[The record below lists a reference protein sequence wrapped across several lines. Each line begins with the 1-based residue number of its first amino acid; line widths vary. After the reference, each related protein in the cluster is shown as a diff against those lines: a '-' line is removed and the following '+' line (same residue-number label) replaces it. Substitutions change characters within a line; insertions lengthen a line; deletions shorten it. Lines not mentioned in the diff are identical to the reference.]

1 MTGSLDGRV
10 AVVSGAAQGIGAAY
24 ASALAREGATVVV
37 ADVNES
43 GAVAAAKAIEADGGR
58 AVAIDVDV
66 SSRESTMAC
75 AARVLAELGPAH
87 ILVNNAAIYHSMRT
101 DRQLDVDI
109 EYWRKVFSVNVDGAL
124 LMTQAFAPLLIE
136 AGWGRVVMQT
146 STAPYLG
153 TGGHYGV
160 SKLAVIGLTRG
171 FAKELGP
178 HGITV
183 NAIAPGPIFTEATE
197 LVVPSARIDALL
209 AQQAIPLRA
218 QPDALTGTL
227 LYLCGDG
234 SAWVTGQTL
243 VVDGGAVARL

>member
-1 MTGSLDGRV
+1 MGTLDGRV
-10 AVVSGAAQGIGAAY
+10 AVVSGAAQGIGAEY
-24 ASALAREGATVVV
+24 ARILARAGAAVALA
-37 ADVNES
+37 DIDES
-43 GAVAAAKAIEADGGR
+43 GAQHAAKQIMAEGGR
-58 AVAIDVDV
+58 AVAVGVDV
-66 SSRESTMAC
+66 SAKESALAC
-75 AARVLAELGPAH
+75 ATRVREELGNAN

-124 LMTQAFAPLLIE
+124 LMTQAFAPQLIE
-136 AGWGRVVMQT
+136 AGWGRVIMQT

-153 TGGHYGV
+153 SGGHYGV
-160 SKLAVIGLTRG
+160 SKLALVGLTRG

-197 LVVPSARIDALL
+197 QVVSEARLESLL
-209 AQQAIPLRA
+209 AQQLIPLRA
-218 QPDALTGTL
+218 RPDVLGGTL

-234 SAWVTGQTL
+234 AAWITGQTL
-243 VVDGGAVARL
+243 IVDGGAATRL